1 MTSNIAIARG
11 ALDNIPPIAL
21 ASSRWFLVFLV
32 FLPFVYS
39 TLIKKKKNLLRKNF
53 LNYFF

>member
-21 ASSRWFLVFLV
+21 ASSRLFLVFLV

-39 TLIKKKKNLLRKNF
+39 TLIKKKNLLRKNF